1 MLSHRLYYCH
11 EVETFLKFGPCAFLL
26 SRIASILRIFEQKL
40 EKGSSM
46 GYLSYSRDF
55 FQLRVAESFGI
66 QAFDPLTGR
75 PSLLFKIGVVNRDLT
90 CGKLCASTQ

>member
-40 EKGSSM
+40 EKDGAKVLVWDIFPIRETSFNFVSQNLL
-46 GYLSYSRDF
+46 GFRLSI
-55 FQLRVAESFGI
+55 L
-66 QAFDPLTGR
+66 
-75 PSLLFKIGVVNRDLT
+75 
-90 CGKLCASTQ
+90 